1 MLKKVKGNALG
12 TRTFGG
18 VINGRQLKSMVTS
31 AVTANKPTLSK
42 DFGGDLVLTEKW
54 ARGVMIFTSVF
65 SLSKVQFPEKH
76 QYW

>member
-42 DFGGDLVLTEKW
+42 DFGGELKNGQE
-54 ARGVMIFTSVF
+54 
-65 SLSKVQFPEKH
+65 E
-76 QYW
+76 